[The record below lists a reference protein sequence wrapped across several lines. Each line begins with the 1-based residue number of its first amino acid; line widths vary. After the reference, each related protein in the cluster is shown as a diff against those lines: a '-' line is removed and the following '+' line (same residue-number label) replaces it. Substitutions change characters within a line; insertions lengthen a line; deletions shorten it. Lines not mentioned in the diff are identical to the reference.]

1 MYKSIRMTEL
11 LVKIFVKDKEDV
23 ERQSVRT
30 AYGVL
35 ASIVGVFCNL
45 LLFLVKFFIGLFMN
59 SISVMADAFN
69 NLSDAASSVVSFA
82 GVKLASRPAD
92 KEHPFGHGRY
102 EYIAALIVAFLV
114 LQVGGSCFQS
124 SIGKVLHPEELKAN
138 WIMVAILGISILLK
152 IWMGFFNKKLGKRI
166 QSKVMEATA
175 ADAFGD
181 VIITSA
187 TVISIIVGMV
197 TGLKID
203 GYMGIVV
210 SLLVLYAGFII
221 AKDTL
226 EPLIGEAVTVKDYE
240 KITNFV
246 KKYPKI
252 VGTHDLIV
260 HNYGPSKLMA
270 TIHAEVGKDEDIEE
284 IHEIIDK
291 IERDAK
297 EELDILLVIH
307 MDPVEINN
315 ATVMKLKKIVND
327 EVIQLEANASIHD
340 FRVVNGEEVINL
352 IFDLVVPFEYSEK
365 QKEEFLL
372 KIINRIHEKDKRYQ
386 CVITLEHSFV
396 AYS

>member
-1 MYKSIRMTEL
+1 MTEL
-11 LVKIFVKDKEDV
+11 LVRLFIKEKDCV
-23 ERQSVRT
+23 EKQSVRT
-30 AYGVL
+30 SYGIL
-35 ASIVGVFCNL
+35 ASLVGVICNL
-45 LLFLVKFFIGLFMN
+45 MLFGVKFAVGLFVN

-69 NLSDAASSVVSFA
+69 NLSDAASSIISFI

-102 EYIAALIVAFLV
+102 EYIAALVVAFLV
-114 LQVGGSCFQS
+114 LQVGLSCFQS
-124 SIGKVLHPEELKAN
+124 SIEKVLHPEELNAN
-138 WIMVAILGISILLK
+138 WSMVIILSVSILVK
-152 IWMGFFNKKLGKRI
+152 VWMGFFNKKLGKRI
-166 QSKVMEATA
+166 HSKVMQATA
-175 ADAFGD
+175 TDAFGD

-187 TVISIIVGMV
+187 TVISIIVAML

-210 SLLVLYAGFII
+210 SLLVLYAGFSI

-226 EPLIGEAVTVKDYE
+226 EPLIGEAVTIRDYE
-240 KITNFV
+240 KISEFV

-270 TIHAEVGKDEDIEE
+270 TIHAEVGKDENIEE

-297 EELDILLVIH
+297 KEMDILLVIH
-307 MDPVEINN
+307 MDPVEVNDM
-315 ATVMKLKKIVND
+315 AVMKLKNMVNNEVMKID
-327 EVIQLEANASIHD
+327 PDASIHD
-340 FRVVNGEEVINL
+340 FRVVNGEEIINL

-365 QKEEFLL
+365 QKEDFLL
-372 KIINRIHEKDKRYQ
+372 KIIEVVQEKDKRYR
-386 CVITLEHSFV
+386 CVITLEHSFI
-396 AYS
+396 AHS